1 MVASVP
7 EENLDM
13 AQWLDDAESSYQ
25 ALERGQT
32 VDGVLMKVDRDALL
46 VNVGQKT
53 EGVVPAREMRSMSPE
68 AIDELSV
75 GDVIVVTVL
84 RPETD
89 EGHALLSIDRA
100 KGEMGWR
107 VLAQQAEDG
116 TIIEAEV
123 SGYNR
128 GGAVAVVEGVQGFI
142 PLSQLT
148 AVNRPP
154 SDSDENPQLVALV
167 GTKLQLKVIEV
178 NRRRNRV
185 ILSERA
191 AMQETRQQQKEA
203 LLETLQE
210 GEIRSGRVT
219 GITNFGAFVDLGG
232 ADGLIHISE
241 LSWNSVRSP
250 DEVVKVGDQVNTYV
264 IKIDK
269 EVKRIALSLK
279 RTKPEPWAEIA
290 TKYRI
295 GQVVNATIT
304 KLAHFG
310 AFARIE
316 DSVEGLIHI
325 SELADRI
332 IQHPKEVVREGDE
345 VAIKI
350 VKFDPER
357 RRIGLS
363 IKQVDSSEVEEP
375 TASPDRFRA
384 DEEHRIKQPALAPGL
399 AAQLT
404 QAMAMGQS
412 ETPPVDEP
420 VVEEV
425 AEAAQAE
432 EPVAEATAELD
443 DQPEASATTTDAD
456 DAPPE
461 EAAEGAS
468 EEEGV
473 LVEAPKADS
482 ERASG

>member
-7 EENLDM
+7 EENVDM
-13 AQWLDDAESSYQ
+13 AQLLDEAESSYQ
-25 ALERGQT
+25 SLERGQT

-75 GDVIVVTVL
+75 GDAIVVTVL
-84 RPETD
+84 RPETE
-89 EGHALLSIDRA
+89 EGLALLSVDRA
-100 KGEMGWR
+100 KGELGWR
-107 VLAQQAEDG
+107 TLAQHAEDG

-128 GGAVAVVEGVQGFI
+128 GGAVAVVEGVQGFV

-148 AVNRPP
+148 AVSRPP
-154 SDSDENPQLVALV
+154 SDSDENPQLAALV
-167 GTKLQLKVIEV
+167 GTTLQLKVIEV

-191 AMQETRQQQKEA
+191 AMQEFRQQQKEA
-203 LLETLQE
+203 LLESLRE

-250 DEVVKVGDQVNTYV
+250 EEVVKVGDQVDVYV

-279 RTKPEPWAEIA
+279 RTQPEPWAEIA
-290 TKYRI
+290 TKCHI
-295 GQVVNATIT
+295 GQVTNATIT

-325 SELADRI
+325 SELSDRI

-345 VAIKI
+345 VAVKI
-350 VKFDPER
+350 VKLDPER

-363 IKQVDSSEVEEP
+363 MKQVESGEAEEP
-375 TASPDRFRA
+375 ASPDRFRA
-384 DEEHRIKQPALAPGL
+384 DEEHRIEQPALDPGL

-404 QAMAMGQS
+404 EAMSIGES
-412 ETPPVDEP
+412 EAALADEP
-420 VVEEV
+420 V
-425 AEAAQAE
+425 AE
-432 EPVAEATAELD
+432 EVAEATAEMD
-443 DQPEASATTTDAD
+443 DQPEVSAETADAD
-456 DAPPE
+456 DGPPE

-482 ERASG
+482 ERVSG

>member
-13 AQWLDDAESSYQ
+13 AQLLDEAELAFQS
-25 ALERGQT
+25 LERGQT

-75 GDVIVVTVL
+75 GDAIVVTVL
-84 RPETD
+84 RTETD
-89 EGHALLSIDRA
+89 EGQALLSVDRA

-107 VLAQQAEDG
+107 TLAKQAEDG
-116 TIIEAEV
+116 SIIEAEV
-123 SGYNR
+123 TGYNR
-128 GGAVAVVEGVQGFI
+128 GGAVVTVEGVQGFV

-148 AVNRPP
+148 AVSRPP
-154 SDSDENPQLVALV
+154 ADSEENPQLAALV
-167 GTKLQLKVIEV
+167 GTTLRLKVIEV
-178 NRRRNRV
+178 NRRRNRA

-191 AMQETRQQQKEA
+191 AMQEFRQQQKET
-203 LLETLQE
+203 LLENLRE

-250 DEVVKVGDQVNTYV
+250 DEVVKVGDQIDAYV

-279 RTKPEPWAEIA
+279 RTQPEPWAEIA
-290 TKYRI
+290 TQYHV
-295 GQVVNATIT
+295 GQSTSATIT

-310 AFARIE
+310 AFARIA

-325 SELADRI
+325 SELANRM
-332 IQHPKEVVREGDE
+332 IQHPREVVREGDE
-345 VAIKI
+345 VTVKI
-350 VKFDPER
+350 VKLDPER

-363 IKQVDSSEVEEP
+363 MKQAESTEDEVVSF
-375 TASPDRFRA
+375 SPDRYRA
-384 DEEHRIKQPALAPGL
+384 DEEHRIEQPTINAGM
-399 AAQLT
+399 AAQLA
-404 QAMAMGQS
+404 QAMSSGQLVAV
-412 ETPPVDEP
+412 TP
-420 VVEEV
+420 V
-425 AEAAQAE
+425 AEEQAE
-432 EPVAEATAELD
+432 EAPVELPVAEG
-443 DQPEASATTTDAD
+443 

-461 EAAEGAS
+461 ESVAEEVAG
-468 EEEGV
+468 EDV
-473 LVEAPKADS
+473 LVEATELDS
-482 ERASG
+482 ERVSG